1 MTYVLNLK
9 ADDIS
14 FVSLLNSVIFTL
26 PYFLFSGSFGQ
37 YADFLTV
44 DQQLPKKLKFIE
56 LLLISYMIIAIL
68 FKNYYL
74 YAVGLFFL
82 GAQATF
88 FGTVKYGMLPEY
100 LKKHELV
107 PGNSAIEG
115 STFIAITTGMLTG
128 TVIISTF
135 SEYGTYIVSVLL
147 FLLAYMGW
155 RVSLKIPTIHV
166 KGSTGKMNWNIFKTT
181 FQICKNSTMVQG
193 VPISMVLISWFWST
207 GNLLANQLPPLL
219 SSPTYPVIC
228 MLCAS

>member
-1 MTYVLNLK
+1 MSKIRLIDLLKTKRFYPLFWAQSATAFQYNILLSAFQVYMTYVLNLK

-37 YADFLTV
+37 YADSNCRSTIT
-44 DQQLPKKLKFIE
+44 KKLKFIE

-100 LKKHELV
+100 LEKHELV

-147 FLLAYMGW
+147 FLLRLHGLE
-155 RVSLKIPTIHV
+155 SELLKIPTIHV
-166 KGSTGKMNWNIFKTT
+166 KGSTGNELEYI
-181 FQICKNSTMVQG
+181 
-193 VPISMVLISWFWST
+193 
-207 GNLLANQLPPLL
+207 
-219 SSPTYPVIC
+219 
-228 MLCAS
+228 